1 MLMTLLQ
8 FCKPED
14 EPNITTVVVQDTRT
28 EMTIQEFDD
37 SISRSRS
44 DDYYDRLN
52 EAEGDDDDLDFEYDD
67 QQDLDGKPGMQKQGN
82 SSIII

>member
-1 MLMTLLQ
+1 MTFIR

-14 EPNITTVVVQDTRT
+14 VSNTTVVVQDTRT

-52 EAEGDDDDLDFEYDD
+52 EAEGDDDDLNFDYDD
-67 QQDLDGKPGMQKQGN
+67 GEGLDGKQNIQKQGN
-82 SSIII
+82 SLIIG

>member
-1 MLMTLLQ
+1 MTFLQ

-14 EPNITTVVVQDTRT
+14 EPNITVVVQDTRT